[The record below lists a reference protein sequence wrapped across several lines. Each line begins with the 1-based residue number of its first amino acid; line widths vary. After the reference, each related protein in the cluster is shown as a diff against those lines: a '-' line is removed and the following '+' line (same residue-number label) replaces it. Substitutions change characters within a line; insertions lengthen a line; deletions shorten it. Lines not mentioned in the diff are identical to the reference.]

1 MLEVIWTN
9 KSKKN
14 NKKEIMK
21 TNQITNK
28 QNFGRVILISIF
40 INISYFEHDKNRQ
53 KIIRDTNKRHQ
64 EILL

>member
-21 TNQITNK
+21 INQITNK
-28 QNFGRVILISIF
+28 QNFGRVTLISIF
-40 INISYFEHDKNRQ
+40 INISYFEHDKNR
-53 KIIRDTNKRHQ
+53 
-64 EILL
+64 